1 MKTMM
6 KMLVAVSVMS
16 LSLAAHATTTTV
28 QTNAVLPS
36 QNGHYNDNLCYLK
49 QQDAP
54 VAYTSKASLY
64 GYDRREL
71 KRLEQTWTC
80 KNGQLLGQVEN
91 QWVKRNPRS

>member
-1 MKTMM
+1 MKTML
-6 KMLVAVSVMS
+6 KTLVAVSLMS
-16 LSLAAHATTTTV
+16 CATSVLATTA
-28 QTNAVLPS
+28 QADAVLPS

-91 QWVKRNPRS
+91 QWVKRNPRT

>member
-1 MKTMM
+1 MKTML
-6 KMLVAVSVMS
+6 KTLVAVSLMS
-16 LSLAAHATTTTV
+16 FATSALATTAQADV
-28 QTNAVLPS
+28 VLPS

-91 QWVKRNPRS
+91 QWVKRNPRT

>member
-1 MKTMM
+1 MKTML
-6 KMLVAVSVMS
+6 KTLVAVSS
-16 LSLAAHATTTTV
+16 ISFALAAQATTSQVDVKLT
-28 QTNAVLPS
+28 S
-36 QNGHYNDNLCYLK
+36 QNGNYNDNLCYLK

-91 QWVKRNPRS
+91 QWVKRNPRT

>member
-6 KMLVAVSVMS
+6 KTLVAAS
-16 LSLAAHATTTTV
+16 LMTLALAAHAQTTST
-28 QTNAVLPS
+28 AVTLPS
-36 QNGHYNDNLCYLK
+36 VNGHFNDQLCYLK

-64 GYDRREL
+64 GYSRTEL
-71 KRLEQTWTC
+71 QRLEQKWTC

-91 QWVKRNPRS
+91 QWLKRNPRT

>member
-1 MKTMM
+1 MKTML
-6 KMLVAVSVMS
+6 KTLVAVSAIS
-16 LSLAAHATTTTV
+16 WGFAAQATTSQV
-28 QTNAVLPS
+28 EAVLPS

-71 KRLEQTWTC
+71 KRLEQKWTC

-91 QWVKRNPRS
+91 QWVKRN

>member
-6 KMLVAVSVMS
+6 KTLVAVSVMS
-16 LSLAAHATTTTV
+16 LAFAAHATTTQV
-28 QTNAVLPS
+28 DAVLPS

-64 GYDRREL
+64 GYDRSEL